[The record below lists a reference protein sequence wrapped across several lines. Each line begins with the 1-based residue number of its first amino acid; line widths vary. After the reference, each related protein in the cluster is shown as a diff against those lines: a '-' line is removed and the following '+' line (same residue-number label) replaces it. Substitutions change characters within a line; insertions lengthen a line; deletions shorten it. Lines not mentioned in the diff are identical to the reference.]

1 MPTDKIAKK
10 LDIRRVAT
18 AVLCSM
24 LAFGATGVLGSIL
37 PQDVLRIDGF
47 ASARE
52 FRLAAPGKFY
62 AVGRGGNADIS
73 SAVCAYEGFSQ
84 SEIGNFQTADASGG
98 TVIMA
103 RNASPYHEVK
113 TEDRHFNI
121 LGASLPSLSA
131 FAAKYGVTIPS
142 IPFEMKGVYVRKSLP
157 ERSAD
162 NRLKVDAECIRPAM
176 EELATDSVICIV
188 DSVLYSEE
196 GLPLGV
202 KFRKRA
208 LAKQTDRTEIL
219 CPVRAAFSPFY
230 WARSPMLGMET
241 LKTIERKIRSFDL
254 RQNEDPAGV

>member
-1 MPTDKIAKK
+1 MNLVKIAQKT
-10 LDIRRVAT
+10 DIRRVAT

-24 LAFGATGVLGSIL
+24 LAFGATGVMGSIL

-62 AVGRGGNADIS
+62 ADIS

-84 SEIGNFQTADASGG
+84 RDIGNFLTADASGG
-98 TVIMA
+98 TSIES
-103 RNASPYHEVK
+103 NASPYYELT
-113 TEDRHFNI
+113 TEDRHFNV
-121 LGASLPSLSA
+121 LGANLPSLSA

-142 IPFEMKGVYVRKSLP
+142 IPYEMRGVYVRKSLP
-157 ERSAD
+157 ERPAGD
-162 NRLKVDAECIRPAM
+162 RLKVDTECLVPAM
-176 EELATDSVICIV
+176 DELSENSVICIV

-208 LAKQTDRTEIL
+208 LAKNTDESEIL
-219 CPVRAAFSPFY
+219 CPVRAASSPFY
-230 WARSPMLGMET
+230 WARSPMLGIET
-241 LKTIERKIRSFDL
+241 VRTIERKVRGFKL
-254 RQNEDPAGV
+254 RQDENPAGV

>member
-1 MPTDKIAKK
+1 MNLVKIAQKT
-10 LDIRRVAT
+10 DIRRVAT

-84 SEIGNFQTADASGG
+84 SDIGNFRTADASGG
-98 TVIMA
+98 TTIA
-103 RNASPYHEVK
+103 QDASPYHELK
-113 TEDRHFNI
+113 TEDRHFNV
-121 LGASLPSLSA
+121 LGANLPSLSA
-131 FAAKYGVTIPS
+131 FAVKYGVTIPS
-142 IPFEMKGVYVRKSLP
+142 IPYEMRDVYVRKSLP
-157 ERSAD
+157 ERTAGD
-162 NRLKVDAECIRPAM
+162 RLKIDTECLGPAM
-176 EELATDSVICIV
+176 DELSVNSVICIV

-208 LAKQTDRTEIL
+208 LAKQTDTSEIL
-219 CPVRAAFSPFY
+219 CPVRAASSPFY

-241 LKTIERKIRSFDL
+241 VKTLNRKVRSFDL
-254 RQNEDPAGV
+254 GEHKDPAGV